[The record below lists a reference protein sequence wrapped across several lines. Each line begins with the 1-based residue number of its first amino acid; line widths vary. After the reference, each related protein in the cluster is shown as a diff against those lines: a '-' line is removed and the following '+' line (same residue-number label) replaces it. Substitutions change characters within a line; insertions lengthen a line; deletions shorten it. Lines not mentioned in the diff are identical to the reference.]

1 MPAFYLEMNRQ
12 TQLIVDA
19 KQYIGVLMRD
29 NDPSHDYSHVERV
42 YNNAIYIAE
51 KEKLNNP
58 FIDIDYTVLALA
70 ALFHDVADF
79 KYIQKECLDDV
90 ARSRLIEFCNYYNH
104 TINPEKIERIL
115 HIVFNVSFR
124 KELEEKSDIQHSIE
138 LKIVRDADRLEAI
151 GAIGIGRCFGYSC
164 VKQTPFYQADVK
176 PVLNISAEEYN
187 NKTDGCKAT
196 SAYNHFYEKLLLLKD
211 KMLTDT
217 GKKMAEPR
225 HNFMLL
231 FLEQMMKEINIS

>member
-1 MPAFYLEMNRQ
+1 MN
-12 TQLIVDA
+12 TYKKLITDA
-19 KQYIGVLMRD
+19 KKYISILMAN

-42 YNNAIYIAE
+42 YNNAIYIARQE
-51 KEKLNNP
+51 RYKDP
-58 FIDIDYTVLALA
+58 SIYVDYTVLALA

-79 KYIQKECLDDV
+79 KYIQNDCLEDV
-90 ARSRLIEFCNYYNH
+90 ARSRLIDFCNSYKY
-104 TINPEKIERIL
+104 TIDAEKISHIL
-115 HIVFNVSFR
+115 HIVLNVSFR
-124 KELEEKSDIQHSIE
+124 KELEEKPGTQHSIE
-138 LKIVRDADRLEAI
+138 FKIVRDADRLEAM

-176 PVLNISAEEYN
+176 PVLNISADEYN
-187 NKTDGCKAT
+187 KKTTGCKAT

-225 HNFMLL
+225 HSFMLL
-231 FLEQMMKEINIS
+231 FLDQMMNEMNVK